1 MFKLKKLKP
10 AQKKTCV
17 DCFSDPCGCHC
28 GPASF
33 SLGVSLALV
42 YLVGTLV
49 AFFFPSFYSYL
60 GFALFRGSLP
70 VSVGDFSSTTIL
82 SGIVSWFLVGVI
94 INGAYFYAKKVFNY
108 K

>member
-1 MFKLKKLKP
+1 MKKSARNVSKN
-10 AQKKTCV
+10 TCEN
-17 DCFSDPCGCHC
+17 CFSDPCGCHC

-42 YLVGTLV
+42 YLVGSLV

-70 VSVGDFSSTTIL
+70 VSVGDFSSTTVL
-82 SGIVSWFLVGVI
+82 AGVVSWFLIGVI
-94 INGAYFYAKKVFNY
+94 VNGVYFYAKKTFNY